1 MSGIYA
7 GPARTVAITGAS
19 GMIGSALARTLAAD
33 GMRILRLGRRPG
45 RATDVV
51 WDPASGRIDSA
62 RMEGVDAVVHLAG
75 ESIASGR
82 WTRERMR
89 RIRES
94 RTQGT
99 TLLARAIA
107 ALDRRPEVLVSVS
120 AVGIY
125 GDRGDE
131 LLTDTSAAGTGF
143 LPEVALAW
151 EASAEPART
160 AGIRVAH
167 PRFAAV
173 LSRAGGVLGRLLL
186 PFRLGLG
193 GPIGR
198 GAQWMPLVSLDD
210 AIGSIRHL
218 LDSPGLSGPFNV
230 SLPEPV
236 TNAEFSKA
244 LGRALH
250 RPAILP
256 IPPAALRLVY
266 GQLADELLIASARV
280 VPQRLE
286 AAGYRFRHPTIE
298 MALRAALRPAGAG
311 AE

>member
-1 MSGIYA
+1 MTGIYE
-7 GPARTVAITGAS
+7 GRARSVAITGAS
-19 GMIGSALARTLAAD
+19 GMIGAALARALAA
-33 GMRILRLGRRPG
+33 GGLRVLRIGRRPG
-45 RATDVV
+45 AGSDLL
-51 WDPASGRIDSA
+51 WDPAAGRIDAASL
-62 RMEGVDAVVHLAG
+62 EGVDAVVHLAG

-82 WTRERMR
+82 WTRERR
-89 RIRES
+89 QRIRAS

-99 TLLARAIA
+99 TLLARALA
-107 ALDRRPEVLVSVS
+107 ALDRKPQVLVSVS

-131 LLTDTSAAGTGF
+131 LLTDTSAPGTGF
-143 LPEVALAW
+143 LPDVARAW
-151 EASAEPART
+151 EASADPARE

-173 LSRAGGVLGRLLL
+173 LSRSGGVLGRLLL

-210 AIGSIRHL
+210 AIGAIRHL
-218 LDSPGLSGPFNV
+218 IDSPGLSGPFNV
-230 SLPEPV
+230 SLPTPV
-236 TNAEFSKA
+236 TNREFSAA

-256 IPPAALRLVY
+256 VPPAALRLAY
-266 GQLADELLIASARV
+266 GALADELLIASAKV
-280 VPQRLE
+280 VPLGLE
-286 AAGYRFRHPTIE
+286 AAGYRFQHPDIDS
-298 MALRAALRPAGAG
+298 ALQAALLT
-311 AE
+311 

>member
-1 MSGIYA
+1 MTGIYE
-7 GPARTVAITGAS
+7 GRARSVAITGAS
-19 GMIGSALARTLAAD
+19 GMIGAALARALAA
-33 GMRILRLGRRPG
+33 GGLRVLRIGRRPG
-45 RATDVV
+45 AGSDLL
-51 WDPASGRIDSA
+51 WDPAAGRIDAASL
-62 RMEGVDAVVHLAG
+62 EGVDAVVHLAG

-82 WTRERMR
+82 WTRERKL

-99 TLLARAIA
+99 TLLARALA
-107 ALDRRPEVLVSVS
+107 ALDRKPQVLVSVS

-131 LLTDTSAAGTGF
+131 LLTDTSPPGTGF
-143 LPEVALAW
+143 LPDVARAW
-151 EASAEPART
+151 EASADPARE

-173 LSRAGGVLGRLLL
+173 LSRSGGVLGRLLL

-210 AIGSIRHL
+210 AIGAIRHL
-218 LDSPGLSGPFNV
+218 IDSPGLSGPFNV
-230 SLPEPV
+230 SLPTPV
-236 TNAEFSKA
+236 TNREFSAA

-256 IPPAALRLVY
+256 VPPAALRLAY
-266 GQLADELLIASARV
+266 GALADELLIASAKV
-280 VPQRLE
+280 VPLGLE
-286 AAGYRFRHPTIE
+286 AAGYRFQHPDIDS
-298 MALRAALRPAGAG
+298 ALQAALLT
-311 AE
+311 

>member
-1 MSGIYA
+1 MTGIYE
-7 GPARTVAITGAS
+7 GRARSVAITGAS
-19 GMIGSALARTLAAD
+19 GMIGAALARALAA
-33 GMRILRLGRRPG
+33 GGLRVLRIGRRPG
-45 RATDVV
+45 AGSDLL
-51 WDPASGRIDSA
+51 WDPAAGRIDAASL
-62 RMEGVDAVVHLAG
+62 EGVDAVVHLAG

-82 WTRERMR
+82 WTRERKL

-99 TLLARAIA
+99 TLLARALA
-107 ALDRRPEVLVSVS
+107 ALDRKPQVLVSVS

-131 LLTDTSAAGTGF
+131 LLTDTSAPGTGF
-143 LPEVALAW
+143 LPDVARAW
-151 EASAEPART
+151 EASADPARE

-173 LSRAGGVLGRLLL
+173 LSRSGGVLGRLLL

-210 AIGSIRHL
+210 AIGAIRHL
-218 LDSPGLSGPFNV
+218 IDSPGLSGPFNV
-230 SLPEPV
+230 SLPTPV
-236 TNAEFSKA
+236 TNREFSAA

-256 IPPAALRLVY
+256 VPPAALRLAY
-266 GQLADELLIASARV
+266 GALADELLIASAKV
-280 VPQRLE
+280 VPLGLE
-286 AAGYRFRHPTIE
+286 AAGYRFQHPDIDS
-298 MALRAALRPAGAG
+298 ALQAALLT
-311 AE
+311 

>member
-1 MSGIYA
+1 MTGIYE
-7 GPARTVAITGAS
+7 GRARSVAITGAS
-19 GMIGSALARTLAAD
+19 GMIGAALARALAA
-33 GMRILRLGRRPG
+33 GGLRVLRIGRRPG
-45 RATDVV
+45 AGTDLL
-51 WDPASGRIDSA
+51 WDPAAGRIDAASL
-62 RMEGVDAVVHLAG
+62 EGVDAVVHLAG

-82 WTRERMR
+82 WTRERKL

-99 TLLARAIA
+99 TLLARALA
-107 ALDRRPEVLVSVS
+107 ALDRKPQVLVSVS

-131 LLTDTSAAGTGF
+131 LLTDTSAPGTGF
-143 LPEVALAW
+143 LPDVARAW
-151 EASAEPART
+151 EASADPARE

-173 LSRAGGVLGRLLL
+173 LSRSGGVLGRLLL

-210 AIGSIRHL
+210 AIGAIRHL
-218 LDSPGLSGPFNV
+218 IDSPGLSGPFNV
-230 SLPEPV
+230 SLPAPV
-236 TNAEFSKA
+236 TNREFSAA

-256 IPPAALRLVY
+256 VPPAALRLAY
-266 GQLADELLIASARV
+266 GALADELLIASAKV
-280 VPQRLE
+280 VPLGLE
-286 AAGYRFRHPTIE
+286 AAGYRFQHPDIDS
-298 MALRAALRPAGAG
+298 ALQAALRT
-311 AE
+311 

>member
-1 MSGIYA
+1 MTGIYE
-7 GPARTVAITGAS
+7 GRARSVAITGAS
-19 GMIGSALARTLAAD
+19 GMIGAALARALAA
-33 GMRILRLGRRPG
+33 GGLRVLRIGRRPG
-45 RATDVV
+45 AGSDLL
-51 WDPASGRIDSA
+51 WDPAAGRIDAASL
-62 RMEGVDAVVHLAG
+62 EGVDAVVHLAG

-82 WTRERMR
+82 WTRERKL

-99 TLLARAIA
+99 TLLARALA
-107 ALDRRPEVLVSVS
+107 ALDRKPQVLVSVS

-131 LLTDTSAAGTGF
+131 LLTDTSAPGTGF
-143 LPEVALAW
+143 LPDVARAW
-151 EASAEPART
+151 EASADPARE

-173 LSRAGGVLGRLLL
+173 LSRSGGVLGRLLL

-210 AIGSIRHL
+210 AIGAIRHL
-218 LDSPGLSGPFNV
+218 IDSPGLSGPFNV
-230 SLPEPV
+230 SLPAPV
-236 TNAEFSKA
+236 TNREFSAA

-256 IPPAALRLVY
+256 VPPAALRLAY
-266 GQLADELLIASARV
+266 GALADELLIASAKV
-280 VPQRLE
+280 VPLGLE
-286 AAGYRFRHPTIE
+286 AAGYRFQHPDIDS
-298 MALRAALRPAGAG
+298 ALQAALLT
-311 AE
+311 

>member
-1 MSGIYA
+1 MTGIYE
-7 GPARTVAITGAS
+7 GRARSVAITGAS
-19 GMIGSALARTLAAD
+19 GMIGAALARALAA
-33 GMRILRLGRRPG
+33 GGLRVLRIGRRPG
-45 RATDVV
+45 AGSDLL
-51 WDPASGRIDSA
+51 WDPAAGRIDAASL
-62 RMEGVDAVVHLAG
+62 EGVDAVVHLAG

-82 WTRERMR
+82 WTRERKL

-99 TLLARAIA
+99 TLLARALA
-107 ALDRRPEVLVSVS
+107 ALDRKPQVLVSVS

-131 LLTDTSAAGTGF
+131 LLTDTSAPGTGF
-143 LPEVALAW
+143 LPDVARAW
-151 EASAEPART
+151 EASADPARE

-167 PRFAAV
+167 PRLAAV
-173 LSRAGGVLGRLLL
+173 LSRSGGVLGRLLL

-210 AIGSIRHL
+210 AIGAIRHL
-218 LDSPGLSGPFNV
+218 IDSPGLSGPFNV
-230 SLPEPV
+230 SLPAPV
-236 TNAEFSKA
+236 TNREFSAA

-256 IPPAALRLVY
+256 VPPAALRLAY
-266 GQLADELLIASARV
+266 GALADELLIASAKV
-280 VPQRLE
+280 VPAGLE
-286 AAGYRFRHPTIE
+286 AAGYRFQHPDIDSALQA
-298 MALRAALRPAGAG
+298 ALRA
-311 AE
+311 

>member
-1 MSGIYA
+1 MTGIYE
-7 GPARTVAITGAS
+7 GRARSVAITGAS
-19 GMIGSALARTLAAD
+19 GMIGAALARALAA
-33 GMRILRLGRRPG
+33 GGLRVLRIGRRPG
-45 RATDVV
+45 DGSDLL
-51 WDPASGRIDSA
+51 WDPAAGRIDAASL
-62 RMEGVDAVVHLAG
+62 EGVDAVVHLAG

-82 WTRERMR
+82 WTRERKL

-99 TLLARAIA
+99 TLLARALA
-107 ALDRRPEVLVSVS
+107 ALDRKPQVLVSVS

-131 LLTDTSAAGTGF
+131 LLTDTSAPGTGF
-143 LPEVALAW
+143 LPDVARAW
-151 EASAEPART
+151 EASADPARE

-167 PRFAAV
+167 PRLAAV
-173 LSRAGGVLGRLLL
+173 LSRSGGVLGRLLL

-210 AIGSIRHL
+210 AIGAIRHL
-218 LDSPGLSGPFNV
+218 IDSPGLSGPFNV
-230 SLPEPV
+230 SLPTPV
-236 TNAEFSKA
+236 TNREFSAA

-256 IPPAALRLVY
+256 VPPAALRLAY
-266 GQLADELLIASARV
+266 GALADELLIASAKV
-280 VPQRLE
+280 VPLGLE
-286 AAGYRFRHPTIE
+286 AAGYRFQHPDIDS
-298 MALRAALRPAGAG
+298 ALQAALLT
-311 AE
+311 